1 MSAQHLPME
10 MNINSATELFGVIGY
25 PLGHSLSPLMHNE
38 AFHELAINALY
49 LAWAVSPENLPKV
62 VDAAKTL
69 NVRGFN
75 VTIPFK
81 EKIISYLDGISD
93 EAAACG
99 AVNTV
104 KITNGQAW
112 GYNTDG
118 PGFLASLQEREVQIG
133 GMALVL
139 GAGGAARAIGYELAK
154 AGYETAFV
162 DIVPEKA
169 ATLAT
174 DIKRLTGSP
183 AAGVVW
189 NSSELTAVTERAA
202 LIVNASPVGM
212 YPNVQNMP
220 PLDLNGL
227 TPGAVVCDIVYNPIK
242 TRLLLEAEALGIKTV
257 EGLGMFINQGAIAF
271 KIFTGVDAPVKV
283 MENAVRKSL
292 KRN

>member
-1 MSAQHLPME
+1 MSPHNYSIE
-10 MNINSATELFGVIGY
+10 KSINSTTELFGVIGY

-38 AFHELAINALY
+38 AYQELEINALY
-49 LAWAVSPENLPKV
+49 LAWAVSPDNLPKV
-62 VDAAKTL
+62 IEAGKTL

-112 GYNTDG
+112 GFNTDG
-118 PGFLASLQEREVQIG
+118 PGFLASLREQDVSVG

-154 AGYETAFV
+154 AGCETAFV

-169 ATLAT
+169 AVLAT
-174 DIKRLTGSP
+174 DIKRLTGCH
-183 AAGVVW
+183 ADGVTW
-189 NSSELTAVTERAA
+189 DSAELSAVIKKAS
-202 LIVNASPVGM
+202 LVVNASPVGM
-212 YPNVQNMP
+212 YPHVQNMP
-220 PLDLNGL
+220 PLDLKQLG
-227 TPGAVVCDIVYNPIK
+227 PESVVCDIVYNPIK
-242 TRLLLEAEALGIKTV
+242 TRLLLEAEELGIKTV
-257 EGLGMFINQGAIAF
+257 EGLGMFVNQGAIAF
-271 KIFTGVDAPVKV
+271 KIFTGVEAPVKV
-283 MENAVRKSL
+283 MENAVRKNL